1 MEPQTIVMGILNIT
15 PDSFADGGKHFSLG
29 DAVSRAE
36 QMITEGV
43 DIIDVGGESTRPGAE
58 RVSEAE
64 ESRRVMPV
72 IKEIRKFGVPIS
84 IDTMRSGIAREAI
97 SLGVR
102 YVNDVSGGLA
112 DSGMPSLIAQ
122 SGIKYIVM
130 HWRAHSAEMMSQANY
145 EDVVG
150 QVYSELEFRLE
161 QLGEAGVKR
170 DQMIIDPGI
179 GFSKSAEHNWQ
190 LLREIDGFFQIG
202 LPILIGASRKR
213 FLGQHLAPEER
224 ESASVAITSYC
235 ATQGVWA
242 VRTHSVKPHKDA
254 IAKVARIQGALNG

>member
-1 MEPQTIVMGILNIT
+1 
-15 PDSFADGGKHFSLG
+15 
-29 DAVSRAE
+29 
-36 QMITEGV
+36 
-43 DIIDVGGESTRPGAE
+43 
-58 RVSEAE
+58 
-64 ESRRVMPV
+64 
-72 IKEIRKFGVPIS
+72 
-84 IDTMRSGIAREAI
+84 
-97 SLGVR
+97 VR

-112 DSGMPSLIAQ
+112 DSQMPSLIAQ

-150 QVYSELEFRLE
+150 QVYSELALRLE
-161 QLGEAGVKR
+161 QLGEAGVKK

-202 LPILIGASRKR
+202 LPILIGAYRKR